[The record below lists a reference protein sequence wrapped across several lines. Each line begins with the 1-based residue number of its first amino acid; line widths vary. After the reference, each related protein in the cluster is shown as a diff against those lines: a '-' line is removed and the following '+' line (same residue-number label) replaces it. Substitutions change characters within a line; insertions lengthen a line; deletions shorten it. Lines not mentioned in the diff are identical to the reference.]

1 MKKLILAA
9 SLAALFTAGQ
19 ALAETIKIGVT
30 PAEHAQIM
38 EQVKK
43 IAAAKGLDIDIIEF
57 SDYVV
62 PNQALNDGE
71 LQANS
76 FQHQPYLDNQIADR
90 KFDLVSVGTTITTPM
105 GVYSKK
111 VKNLDELK
119 DGATIGIPNDPTNG
133 GRALLVLASKGV
145 LKVKEEAGLKVTPAD
160 ITENPKDIQIVELD
174 AAQLPRSLDDTDA
187 SVINTNYA
195 TAAGLNPK
203 KDAIAVESEKS
214 PYANIIAVRA
224 QDKDKPWVKTLVESY
239 HSPEVKAFILEK
251 YNGTV
256 IPSCNPVRKCKV
268 LASPVRGEVFSFP
281 LGGKSAF
288 MKNPRHF
295 REGFFSFVAR
305 LSFYTRI
312 FLGRRH
318 SAV

>member
-1 MKKLILAA
+1 MKKLIIAA
-9 SLAALFTAGQ
+9 SLAALFAGS
-19 ALAETIKIGVT
+19 ALAETIKVGVT

-43 IAAAKGLDIDIIEF
+43 VAAGKGLDIEILEF

-62 PNQALNDGE
+62 PNQALADGE

-111 VKNLDELK
+111 VKSLDELK
-119 DGATIGIPNDPTNG
+119 DGATVGIPNDPTNG
-133 GRALLVLASKGV
+133 GRALLVLAFKGV
-145 LKVKEEAGLKVTPAD
+145 LKVNEAVGLKVTPAD
-160 ITENPKDIQIVELD
+160 ITENPKNIQIVELD

-203 KDAIAVESEKS
+203 KDSIAIESEKS
-214 PYANIIAVRA
+214 PYANVIAVRA
-224 QDKDKPWVKTLVESY
+224 EDKDKPWVKTLVESY
-239 HSPEVKAFILEK
+239 HSPEVKSFILEK

-256 IPSCNPVRKCKV
+256 IPSW
-268 LASPVRGEVFSFP
+268 
-281 LGGKSAF
+281 
-288 MKNPRHF
+288 
-295 REGFFSFVAR
+295 
-305 LSFYTRI
+305 
-312 FLGRRH
+312 
-318 SAV
+318 

>member
-1 MKKLILAA
+1 MKKLIIAA
-9 SLAALFTAGQ
+9 SLAVLFAGS
-19 ALAETIKIGVT
+19 ALAETIKVGVT

-43 IAAAKGLDIDIIEF
+43 VAATKGLDIEILDF

-62 PNQALNDGE
+62 PNQALADGE

-90 KFDLVSVGTTITTPM
+90 KFDIVSVGTTITTPM

-111 VKNLDELK
+111 VKSLDELK
-119 DGATIGIPNDPTNG
+119 DGATVGIPNDPTNG

-145 LKVKEEAGLKVTPAD
+145 LKVNDAVGLKVTPAD
-160 ITENPKDIQIVELD
+160 ITENPKNIQIVELD

-203 KDAIAVESEKS
+203 KDAIAIESEKS
-214 PYANIIAVRA
+214 PYANVIAVRTE
-224 QDKDKPWVKTLVESY
+224 DKDKPWVKTLVESY
-239 HSPEVKAFILEK
+239 HSPEVKNFILEK

-256 IPSCNPVRKCKV
+256 IPSW
-268 LASPVRGEVFSFP
+268 
-281 LGGKSAF
+281 
-288 MKNPRHF
+288 
-295 REGFFSFVAR
+295 
-305 LSFYTRI
+305 
-312 FLGRRH
+312 
-318 SAV
+318 

>member
-1 MKKLILAA
+1 MKKLIIAA
-9 SLAALFTAGQ
+9 SLAALFAGS
-19 ALAETIKIGVT
+19 ALAETIKVGVT

-43 IAAAKGLDIDIIEF
+43 VAATKGLDIEILDF

-62 PNQALNDGE
+62 PNQALADGE

-90 KFDLVSVGTTITTPM
+90 KFDIVSVGTTITTPM

-111 VKNLDELK
+111 VKSLDELK
-119 DGATIGIPNDPTNG
+119 DGATVGIPNDPTNG

-145 LKVKEEAGLKVTPAD
+145 LKVNEAVGLKVTPAD
-160 ITENPKDIQIVELD
+160 ITENPKNIQIVELD

-203 KDAIAVESEKS
+203 KDAIAIESEKS
-214 PYANIIAVRA
+214 PYANVIAVRTE
-224 QDKDKPWVKTLVESY
+224 DKDKPWVKTLVESY
-239 HSPEVKAFILEK
+239 HSPEVKNFILEK

-256 IPSCNPVRKCKV
+256 IPSW
-268 LASPVRGEVFSFP
+268 
-281 LGGKSAF
+281 
-288 MKNPRHF
+288 
-295 REGFFSFVAR
+295 
-305 LSFYTRI
+305 
-312 FLGRRH
+312 
-318 SAV
+318 

>member
-1 MKKLILAA
+1 MKKLIIAA
-9 SLAALFTAGQ
+9 SLTALFAGS

-43 IAAAKGLDIDIIEF
+43 VAATKGLDIEILEF

-62 PNQALNDGE
+62 PNQALADGE

-76 FQHQPYLDNQIADR
+76 FQHQPYLDNQVADR

-133 GRALLVLASKGV
+133 GRAILVLASKG
-145 LKVKEEAGLKVTPAD
+145 LIKVNPDVGLKVTPAD
-160 ITENPKDIQIVELD
+160 ITENPKNIQIVELD

-203 KDAIAVESEKS
+203 KDSIAIESEKS
-214 PYANIIAVRA
+214 PYANVIAVRS
-224 QDKDKPWVKTLVESY
+224 QDKDAPWVKTLVESY
-239 HSPEVKAFILEK
+239 QSPEVKSFIVEK

-256 IPSCNPVRKCKV
+256 IPSW
-268 LASPVRGEVFSFP
+268 
-281 LGGKSAF
+281 
-288 MKNPRHF
+288 
-295 REGFFSFVAR
+295 
-305 LSFYTRI
+305 
-312 FLGRRH
+312 
-318 SAV
+318 

>member
-1 MKKLILAA
+1 MKKLIIAA
-9 SLAALFTAGQ
+9 SLAALFAGS
-19 ALAETIKIGVT
+19 ALAETIKVGVT

-43 IAAAKGLDIDIIEF
+43 VAATKGLDIEILDF

-62 PNQALNDGE
+62 PNQALADGE

-90 KFDLVSVGTTITTPM
+90 KFDIVSVGTTITTPM

-119 DGATIGIPNDPTNG
+119 DGATVGIPNDPTNG

-145 LKVKEEAGLKVTPAD
+145 LKVNDAVGLKVTPAD
-160 ITENPKDIQIVELD
+160 ITENPKNIQIVELD

-203 KDAIAVESEKS
+203 KDAIAIESEKS
-214 PYANIIAVRA
+214 PYANVIAVRTE
-224 QDKDKPWVKTLVESY
+224 DKDKPWVKTLVESY
-239 HSPEVKAFILEK
+239 HSPEVKNFILEK

-256 IPSCNPVRKCKV
+256 IPSW
-268 LASPVRGEVFSFP
+268 
-281 LGGKSAF
+281 
-288 MKNPRHF
+288 
-295 REGFFSFVAR
+295 
-305 LSFYTRI
+305 
-312 FLGRRH
+312 
-318 SAV
+318 